1 MSSWMTKATKGSKN
15 REYRMIPPLMISR
28 KDDELV
34 GVANRSDPMG
44 VLAVWSARARD
55 VVPHLTE
62 QTTDVRAFQI
72 LVEAFRLWDI
82 YAAQE
87 SKPADRLR
95 EFFMLIEQAF
105 ARTIGRLEGDWPL
118 PGARRVRSR
127 SGEDAYISIEDAG
140 WHLLDGQLAS
150 GIWGLY
156 RGASVRAGLLHQG
169 MAYLSEE
176 TRQAAESHTYLSD
189 IARDRLFELVSEAMD
204 GETVPL
210 PTHGNDSLYRALRD
224 TFCEIPLKEHL
235 RAKLIDG
242 HGLNRSL
249 AGRLAA
255 CDDVDRR
262 QVVERAA
269 SELDEHR
276 SVLQAVIDCE
286 NLLAVVEGIFYWL
299 CCCKGETLEAAAA
312 SLPVD
317 LARIE
322 KARGSFAASGSYPGQ
337 TATSRQARIHQHLD
351 TSGVTQLAR
360 SVIVLHEQVS
370 GERGRAPWL
379 WLEEDRRLQSD
390 ADVTRP
396 TEEGADRRSGMA
408 QRLLP

>member
-1 MSSWMTKATKGSKN
+1 
-15 REYRMIPPLMISR
+15 MIPPLMISR

-55 VVPHLTE
+55 IVPHLTE

-72 LVEAFRLWDI
+72 LVEAFSLWEI

-87 SKPADRLR
+87 SQPAIRLR
-95 EFFMLIEQAF
+95 EFFMLVEQTF
-105 ARTIGRLEGDWPL
+105 ARTIGWCTGDWPL
-118 PGARRVRSR
+118 PGARRVRTR
-127 SGEDAYISIEDAG
+127 SGEHPCISIDNAR
-140 WHLLDGQLAS
+140 WHLLDGQLAN

-156 RGASVRAGLLHQG
+156 RGASARAGLLDEG

-176 TRQAAESHTYLSD
+176 TRQAAESHSRFGDL
-189 IARDRLFELVSEAMD
+189 ARKRLFDLVRTAMD
-204 GETVPL
+204 GGTVKL
-210 PTHGNDSLYRALRD
+210 PPQGNDSLYRALYD
-224 TFCEIPLKEHL
+224 TFSEVPLKHHL

-242 HGLNRSL
+242 HDLNRAL
-249 AGRLAA
+249 AEQLAA
-255 CDDVDRR
+255 CDSLDRR
-262 QVVERAA
+262 QFLVRAA
-269 SELDEHR
+269 SELDEHH

-286 NLLAVVEGIFYWL
+286 NLLAVVEGVFYWL
-299 CCCKGETLEAAAA
+299 CCCKGEMIEVAAA

-322 KARGSFAASGSYPGQ
+322 NARRSFAYSGSYPGQ
-337 TATSRQARIHQHLD
+337 TASSRQARIHQHLD

-360 SVIVLHEQVS
+360 SVVALHEQVS
-370 GERGRAPWL
+370 KERGRAPWV

-396 TEEGADRRSGMA
+396 TKAELTVGLAWRNDYYLHPLRSIAPQLEVGA
-408 QRLLP
+408 